1 MLGAQPALTAF
12 LLVLIAGAWPLLSL
26 AADRVVVLEHYTNFR

>member
-1 MLGAQPALTAF
+1 MFGAQQPLTAF
-12 LLVLIAGAWPLLSL
+12 LLVLVASAWPLLSL